1 MADGLKV
8 ELVTR
13 DFNRMLAELAAID
26 PKVELRDIIFSEATA
41 VIEGALRR
49 TVAAKVQRIKDRQA
63 SHTWTTFSGKKYHI
77 AEWRLPDQL
86 WNQIQRQ
93 RKERLQ
99 TRLNARGLSKQSWL
113 HVASAL
119 GKTIPVP
126 AYVANANYKS
136 QQYPVDGDKREEG
149 ASSNFSLT
157 IINSS
162 PIVQKAGGQA
172 ALLAAMRG
180 RASYFQRNLAH
191 GVFNSI
197 ATRAKKYPG
206 IFTSPV
212 PSSIS

>member
-26 PKVELRDIIFSEATA
+26 PKIEFRDIIIAEATA
-41 VIEGALRR
+41 VVEGALRR
-49 TVAAKVQRIKDRQA
+49 SAAAKVQRIKDRQA
-63 SHTWTTFSGKKYHI
+63 SRTWTTFAGKKYHI
-77 AEWRLPDQL
+77 AEWRLPDHL

-119 GKTIPVP
+119 GKTISVP
-126 AYVANANYKS
+126 AYVTNANYKG
-136 QQYPVDGDKREEG
+136 QQYPIDGESSEEG
-149 ASSNFSLT
+149 VSKNYALT

-162 PIVQKAGGQA
+162 PIVQKAGGQF
-172 ALLAAMRG
+172 ALLSAMRG
-180 RASYFQRNLAH
+180 RASYFRRNLAH
-191 GVFNSI
+191 GVFDSI

-212 PSSIS
+212 PAALS